1 MKNQNID
8 NSRTYSSISNIQFH
22 GQIINIDG
30 DFAQI
35 DTPVGHFTAR
45 IGGAVKQGDRA
56 ILFVR
61 PETMKIET
69 GP

>member
-1 MKNQNID
+1 M
-8 NSRTYSSISNIQFH
+8 QFH